1 MLRQLSQLAGIS
13 LLERM
18 IQLIK
23 LLNDTAL
30 DGKQLL
36 QHPSWGIPHELFPV
50 AVHEVVVKYRPKP
63 IVHALLG
70 QSFDVLDKRVRIVV
84 QVGLVLP
91 IEDGIVLQ
99 LVHRR

>member
-1 MLRQLSQLAGIS
+1 M
-13 LLERM
+13 
-18 IQLIK
+18 
-23 LLNDTAL
+23 
-30 DGKQLL
+30 
-36 QHPSWGIPHELFPV
+36 
-50 AVHEVVVKYRPKP
+50 VVKYRPKP

-70 QSFDVLDKRVRIVV
+70 KSFDVLDKRVRIVV